1 MDKNSG
7 PALEDRQKCT
17 YQFTPVRANGAPEFN
32 EPRPARITGVD
43 ICGRP
48 ANNKRAAKQPRMRR
62 QHPAGTVSHGSLR
75 LCQAPLSPTI
85 GTVASPSNPSLSP
98 RMRELIR
105 HTARIA
111 LNPTQQWLDELDR
124 TTLAANPALSDDP
137 ALVEIISRANR
148 ANLIHFAVAILR
160 DPGGPVPANF
170 GPEPLRMAQ
179 ELLNRGLEA
188 LAADIYRIAHNVA
201 WERWTDIAFGL
212 TSNPQELRD
221 LLDVAFRSSND
232 FIDATIAGIPAQL
245 PLEYDALTRE
255 VSAQRR
261 KVVEQILGG
270 APVNRERA
278 EAQLGYLLDRAHT
291 AAIVWSDEPDGDHGQ
306 LDQAADAFCTA
317 LGCRAPLIVVTNSA
331 TRWVWVNDA
340 ATPVGDRIQ
349 QVLTYA
355 PTVRLAV
362 GNTRRGIEGF
372 RRSHRDAQTTQ
383 RMLTRLGAPQ
393 RTAHFADTQM
403 VELLTQDLEGVDEFI
418 ECTLGEFQ
426 SASPVLHAILLTYI
440 NQQCNAAR
448 TAKALY
454 IHRNTLVHRL
464 ETAHRL
470 LPQPVEANIVRI
482 AVALEVLQ
490 WRSDRDDDSLR
501 AIT

>member
-1 MDKNSG
+1 
-7 PALEDRQKCT
+7 
-17 YQFTPVRANGAPEFN
+17 
-32 EPRPARITGVD
+32 
-43 ICGRP
+43 
-48 ANNKRAAKQPRMRR
+48 
-62 QHPAGTVSHGSLR
+62 
-75 LCQAPLSPTI
+75 
-85 GTVASPSNPSLSP
+85 
-98 RMRELIR
+98 MRELIR

-270 APVNRERA
+270 APSTGNAPKRSWA
-278 EAQLGYLLDRAHT
+278 ISWIAPIPPPSFGPTSPT
-291 AAIVWSDEPDGDHGQ
+291 AT
-306 LDQAADAFCTA
+306 TA
-317 LGCRAPLIVVTNSA
+317 NWTRRPTRSA
-331 TRWVWVNDA
+331 R
-340 ATPVGDRIQ
+340 RS
-349 QVLTYA
+349 
-355 PTVRLAV
+355 AV
-362 GNTRRGIEGF
+362 G
-372 RRSHRDAQTTQ
+372 H
-383 RMLTRLGAPQ
+383 
-393 RTAHFADTQM
+393 H
-403 VELLTQDLEGVDEFI
+403 
-418 ECTLGEFQ
+418 
-426 SASPVLHAILLTYI
+426 
-440 NQQCNAAR
+440 
-448 TAKALY
+448 
-454 IHRNTLVHRL
+454 
-464 ETAHRL
+464 
-470 LPQPVEANIVRI
+470 
-482 AVALEVLQ
+482 
-490 WRSDRDDDSLR
+490 
-501 AIT
+501 